1 MKPSGIGGQAVLEGV
16 MMRNGGKYAVAVR
29 KPDGEIAVDVKEQ
42 EPLGGQGIRKIPLV
56 RGVVNFV
63 DSLVVGMTT
72 LNYSASFYEDEE
84 TGESG
89 SLSKAETGLT
99 VALAIVLAVGIF
111 MVLPFFLSRLLNRFI
126 TSDTVLTLI
135 EGVIRICLLLGYIGA
150 ISKMKDIHRV
160 FMYHGAEHKSINCI
174 ENGLPLTVENVR
186 KQSRRHRRCGTSF
199 ILIIV
204 VLSVIFFMFIRVD
217 KLWLRL
223 IIRLLL
229 VPVIAAVAYEF
240 IRFAGRSD
248 SKIVQILSEPGM
260 WLQGMTTREPDDS
273 MIEVAIASVEA
284 VFDWKAFLAGEDA
297 AEEADEEGASAA
309 VAEETAGDAAV
320 LAAPAEEDADE
331 GISEEAVIA
340 AEEDDAAV
348 EEDDEPFDLAAAE
361 RMMDEDA
368 EEMSQTFGKFFAS
381 HRNDASGKSRR

>member
-1 MKPSGIGGQAVLEGV
+1 
-16 MMRNGGKYAVAVR
+16 
-29 KPDGEIAVDVKEQ
+29 
-42 EPLGGQGIRKIPLV
+42 
-56 RGVVNFV
+56 
-63 DSLVVGMTT
+63 MTT

-297 AEEADEEGASAA
+297 AEEDDAEATTSEGAAATWAAATKDDAAAADEAAFDEEAAGEAVADVYAVDEAA
-309 VAEETAGDAAV
+309 VAA
-320 LAAPAEEDADE
+320 
-331 GISEEAVIA
+331 
-340 AEEDDAAV
+340 EDDDTAV
-348 EEDDEPFDLAAAE
+348 EEDDETFDLAAAE